1 MVLSAERGQHEGQAA
16 EAAGRG
22 GGASLSG
29 HAAPRGRGVW
39 AALRSCFKTEDEAIA
54 AVARNTGTILPCAPK
69 PTTSTAALP
78 SAIAHIRPTPRAPG
92 AHTHRSTARIRPER
106 AYKRPH
112 LVLAARTR
120 CWSTC
125 SGRTAPSTSAR
136 RTRTFPEPRTA
147 VRPEGARA
155 RERRLHRQRGKHGR
169 LIRGLSKLLGALPP
183 ALRQNL
189 DKVAFVLLALPVAKR
204 IADCS
209 GATCGF

>member
-1 MVLSAERGQHEGQAA
+1 MKAKRQKLPVAVDELLSADT
-16 EAAGRG
+16 
-22 GGASLSG
+22 
-29 HAAPRGRGVW
+29 PRREVEVLW

-136 RTRTFPEPRTA
+136 RTRTA

-155 RERRLHRQRGKHGR
+155 RERRIHPQRGEHGR
-169 LIRGLSKLLGALPP
+169 LLRGQAARRAAAGAAAEPRQGRLRLAGAAGREAHRRLLRG
-183 ALRQNL
+183 
-189 DKVAFVLLALPVAKR
+189 DVWVLVNM
-204 IADCS
+204 
-209 GATCGF
+209 